1 MDKPDLG
8 YSKRQKK
15 KRKEKEGIPSMNAT
29 MISRSREEKKKREIE
44 ERGKNLSRSFLER
57 DYVTGLI
64 LVGEEQPF
72 IREAREV
79 GSIRRYNS

>member
-15 KRKEKEGIPSMNAT
+15 KKEEKEGIPSMNAT
-29 MISRSREEKKKREIE
+29 MISRSREEKKREIE
-44 ERGKNLSRSFLER
+44 ERGKNLSRSFLEG

-64 LVGEEQPF
+64 LVGEEQSF

>member
-15 KRKEKEGIPSMNAT
+15 KREEKEGIPSMNAT
-29 MISRSREEKKKREIE
+29 MISRSREEKKKGNR
-44 ERGKNLSRSFLER
+44 RKGKNLSRSFLER

>member
-15 KRKEKEGIPSMNAT
+15 KREEKEGILSMNAT
-29 MISRSREEKKKREIE
+29 MISRSREEKKREIE
-44 ERGKNLSRSFLER
+44 ERGKNLSRSFLEG

>member
-15 KRKEKEGIPSMNAT
+15 KREEKEGIPSMNAT
-29 MISRSREEKKKREIE
+29 MISRSREEKKREIE